1 MSNINKNNYEAFLLD
16 YLEQNLAPDMVAEL
30 RLFLE
35 QNPALKQE
43 LDEMEE
49 LAIIEASTIEFPNKA
64 GLKKEGLENLMI
76 AEVEGINTPA
86 ASKELQKTISQDKEA
101 AKALALYHKTIL
113 QPENIV
119 FAHKADLKHKEG
131 KVIPLYWWAAS
142 VAAILIMVFL
152 LRGVNNTNNE
162 APSNFANNE
171 KKEVGSQKSE
181 DRRPKTE
188 ESDQPSAVSEEQLAS
203 STKTEEQPETRDKK
217 QSTKHHAPIPQ
228 DQPETLSPE
237 FTPNSQH
244 PTLNTELEEKL
255 ATNSQKSEDRRQK
268 TEESDQPSAVSE
280 EQLASGKKTEEQPE
294 TRDKKQS
301 TKHHA
306 PIPQDQPETLSPE
319 LATNTQHPTTDT
331 QHSAKDSITIVPMEE
346 EEVLLAENQP
356 ALSTTPK
363 QPLTLPQYLKKE
375 LNKKVLKNNDPEE
388 KKSTEVVVADILAKA
403 AGKRGSVD
411 KTKNDEGEVEE
422 YALNIGGFSFSRKVR
437 K

>member
-1 MSNINKNNYEAFLLD
+1 M
-16 YLEQNLAPDMVAEL
+16 
-30 RLFLE
+30 
-35 QNPALKQE
+35 
-43 LDEMEE
+43 
-49 LAIIEASTIEFPNKA
+49 
-64 GLKKEGLENLMI
+64 
-76 AEVEGINTPA
+76 
-86 ASKELQKTISQDKEA
+86 
-101 AKALALYHKTIL
+101 
-113 QPENIV
+113 
-119 FAHKADLKHKEG
+119 
-131 KVIPLYWWAAS
+131 
-142 VAAILIMVFL
+142 
-152 LRGVNNTNNE
+152 
-162 APSNFANNE
+162 
-171 KKEVGSQKSE
+171 
-181 DRRPKTE
+181 
-188 ESDQPSAVSEEQLAS
+188 
-203 STKTEEQPETRDKK
+203 
-217 QSTKHHAPIPQ
+217 
-228 DQPETLSPE
+228 SPE